1 MGMVSNA
8 GNHHADPGHGG
19 VFYRTGGHNRNRVG
33 VGLVARGKWCGG
45 SDSSVSDEEVGW
57 NLLARSGRNSRNTDW
72 PTRGYAPCGRGAG
85 MDIAV
90 CLVLYCHWYFSSGR
104 GLPAEIS
111 QLGVGRIRRSGHA
124 SVGYFTLGGVALVRL
139 LVSGNSRRDF
149 IGLAR
154 MGISDVCICGPQPAG
169 TRPAKARGLRQLIG
183 EVMANTGA
191 GSHTEPQGIARNL
204 RPEAASGQ
212 GQEEAAPLSSQNSF
226 AAWEKTKAERDELL
240 DRLARA
246 QAEFENTR
254 KRLNKEQ
261 DEFKELAL
269 ADAIKSLL
277 PILDGFDWAIQ
288 SPYQNVEEFR
298 SGISLIRKQLQ
309 DSLSNLGLREIP
321 AEGEP
326 FDPHLHQ
333 AVEVVNTS
341 VAQDNQVL
349 KDVRRGYKLK
359 DRLLRPAMVLVA
371 HNPESDAKG
380 DAQGEQSKRL

>member
-1 MGMVSNA
+1 M
-8 GNHHADPGHGG
+8 
-19 VFYRTGGHNRNRVG
+19 
-33 VGLVARGKWCGG
+33 
-45 SDSSVSDEEVGW
+45 
-57 NLLARSGRNSRNTDW
+57 
-72 PTRGYAPCGRGAG
+72 
-85 MDIAV
+85 
-90 CLVLYCHWYFSSGR
+90 
-104 GLPAEIS
+104 
-111 QLGVGRIRRSGHA
+111 RR
-124 SVGYFTLGGVALVRL
+124 
-139 LVSGNSRRDF
+139 
-149 IGLAR
+149 
-154 MGISDVCICGPQPAG
+154 
-169 TRPAKARGLRQLIG
+169 LIG

-191 GSHTEPQGIARNL
+191 GSHSEPQGIARNL

-212 GQEEAAPLSSQNSF
+212 GQEEQTVAHSGDSL

-240 DRLARA
+240 DRLART

-309 DSLSNLGLREIP
+309 DSLSNLGLRAIP

-326 FDPHLHQ
+326 FNPRLHQ
-333 AVEVVNTS
+333 AVEVVNTTA
-341 VAQDNQVL
+341 AQDNQVL

-371 HNPESDAKG
+371 YNPEG

>member
-1 MGMVSNA
+1 MDT
-8 GNHHADPGHGG
+8 GN
-19 VFYRTGGHNRNRVG
+19 
-33 VGLVARGKWCGG
+33 
-45 SDSSVSDEEVGW
+45 
-57 NLLARSGRNSRNTDW
+57 
-72 PTRGYAPCGRGAG
+72 
-85 MDIAV
+85 
-90 CLVLYCHWYFSSGR
+90 
-104 GLPAEIS
+104 
-111 QLGVGRIRRSGHA
+111 
-124 SVGYFTLGGVALVRL
+124 
-139 LVSGNSRRDF
+139 
-149 IGLAR
+149 
-154 MGISDVCICGPQPAG
+154 
-169 TRPAKARGLRQLIG
+169 
-183 EVMANTGA
+183 

-204 RPEAASGQ
+204 RPGAASGQ
-212 GQEEAAPLSSQNSF
+212 GQEEAAAPRSSENSF

-240 DRLARA
+240 DRLART

-298 SGISLIRKQLQ
+298 SGINLIRRQLQ

-321 AEGEP
+321 ADGEP
-326 FDPHLHQ
+326 FDPRLHQ
-333 AVEVVNTS
+333 AIEVVNTS
-341 VAQDNQVL
+341 VAQDNHVL
-349 KDVRRGYKLK
+349 KDVRHGYKLK